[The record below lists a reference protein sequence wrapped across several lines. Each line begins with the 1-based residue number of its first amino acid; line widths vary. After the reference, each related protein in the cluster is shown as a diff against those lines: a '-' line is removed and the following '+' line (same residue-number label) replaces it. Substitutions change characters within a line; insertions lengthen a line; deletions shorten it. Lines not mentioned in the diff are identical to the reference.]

1 MLQLPGLLVLLEVV
15 VLEVHE
21 DAALQLLD
29 SLLVHLHRPAQQI
42 HCITVYIILLYT
54 AFMKSLSLFVSTS
67 LFDDEL
73 VTADFLVYG
82 VYLNIPKL
90 YAKPFL
96 CILLHT

>member
-42 HCITVYIILLYT
+42 HCITAYIIQLYT
-54 AFMKSLSLFVSTS
+54 AFMKSLSLFVCTSIFHDKLVST
-67 LFDDEL
+67 E
-73 VTADFLVYG
+73 FLVYSL
-82 VYLNIPKL
+82 YLNIPGVNNL
-90 YAKPFL
+90 AKIRA
-96 CILLHT
+96 CM